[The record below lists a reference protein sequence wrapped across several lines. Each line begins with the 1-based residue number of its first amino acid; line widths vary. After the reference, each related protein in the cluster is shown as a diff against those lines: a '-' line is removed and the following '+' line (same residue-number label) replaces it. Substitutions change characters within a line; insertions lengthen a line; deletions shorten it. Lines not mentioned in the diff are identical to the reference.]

1 MYVAGVFI
9 CTSTILLRDTT
20 RTRIHA
26 HSLAHTLYAYTHTT
40 CIFTHVTYAC
50 TLSNHVLAC
59 SYAYAHA

>member
-9 CTSTILLRDTT
+9 CTSTILLRDTA
-20 RTRIHA
+20 RTHA
-26 HSLAHTLYAYTHTT
+26 HSLTHTLYAYTHTT